1 MPDSYP
7 STGNHQ
13 YPGSDKKQS
22 GISTVH
28 GSGIMAYSQAQQF
41 DVKELVHNHTSLVKK
56 TALHLMGMTGSTVSL
71 DDLIQSGLVGLLE
84 AARRYDGRGL
94 AGFRKF
100 AQLRIRGA
108 MIDQLRAIDGRPR
121 SFREGS
127 RDIRKAIK
135 TLEGRLGRAPRER
148 EIAEELGV
156 EIHEYQ
162 QMLIE
167 GNISH
172 IVSLEDLVAGSDGVS
187 YQQPSENH
195 EEKGLQGSVLA
206 SALGQLSEREQLLL
220 NLYYEYEL
228 NMKEVAQVLEV
239 TEARVCQLHR
249 QALMQLKTIL
259 QAGKDREV

>member
-1 MPDSYP
+1 MQ
-7 STGNHQ
+7 G
-13 YPGSDKKQS
+13 G
-22 GISTVH
+22 GA
-28 GSGIMAYSQAQQF
+28 MAYTQAQQF
-41 DVKELVHNHTSLVKK
+41 DVKELVHSHTSLVKK
-56 TALHLMGMTGSTVSL
+56 IALHLMGMTGSTVSL
-71 DDLIQSGLVGLLE
+71 DDLIQSGLMGLLE

-121 SFREGS
+121 SFREDS
-127 RDIRKAIK
+127 RNIRKAIK
-135 TLEGRLGRAPRER
+135 TLEGRLGRSPRER
-148 EIAEELGV
+148 EVAEELSI
-156 EIHEYQ
+156 ELQDYQ

-172 IVSLEDLVAGSDGVS
+172 IVSFEDLIAGSDGIS
-187 YQQPSENH
+187 DQQSENQ
-195 EEKGLQGSVLA
+195 EDRGLDSSILA

-220 NLYYEYEL
+220 NLYYEHEL

-249 QALMQLKTIL
+249 QALLQLKAIL
-259 QAGKDREV
+259 QAGKDKEV